1 VLVGASAFDRA
12 NRGGATGSAFARWC
26 ARGRPPVD
34 RFLLALAAEFH
45 QVDDAAALERLDE
58 LARPAFGIASLP
70 HDADAARLIEAIGEG
85 GGMCP
90 GAAGDP
96 DGLML
101 DRVLASGRGRPEL
114 LAAVYLEVA
123 RRAGVS
129 LSLLSSGLNWFVAFE
144 DADELVLVAPAS
156 FDRPLERID
165 LQRRCPHGLVDAV
178 LAGLTDLLDA
188 RGVGDQAAHALAL
201 RRHLRDAQRP
211 DAPERAD

>member
-1 VLVGASAFDRA
+1 VQVGASAFDRA
-12 NRGGATGSAFARWC
+12 NRARTGGSSFVHWC
-26 ARGRPPVD
+26 SRGRPPID
-34 RFLLALAAEFH
+34 RFLLAAAGEFH

-70 HDADAARLIEAIGEG
+70 QEAAAARLIEAIAEG

-90 GAAGDP
+90 GVAGDP

-114 LAAVYLEVA
+114 LGAVYLEVA

-129 LSLLSSGLNWFVAFE
+129 LSLMSSGLNWFVAFE
-144 DADELVLVAPAS
+144 EAGELVLVAPAS

-165 LQRRCPHGLVDAV
+165 LRRRCPHALADAV
-178 LAGLTDLLDA
+178 LAGLTELLDVRGA
-188 RGVGDQAAHALAL
+188 RSEAAHALAL
-201 RRHLRDAQRP
+201 RRQLRAAQRT
-211 DAPERAD
+211 DESGRG

>member
-1 VLVGASAFDRA
+1 MQVGASAFDRA
-12 NRGGATGSAFARWC
+12 NRAKAAESAFARWC

-45 QVDDAAALERLDE
+45 PVDDAAALERLDE

-70 HDADAARLIEAIGEG
+70 HEAAAARLIEAIGEG
-85 GGMCP
+85 GGLCP

-114 LAAVYLEVA
+114 LAAIYLEVA

-129 LSLLSSGLNWFVAFE
+129 LSLLSSGLNWFVGFE

-165 LQRRCPHGLVDAV
+165 LRRRCAHGLADAV
-178 LAGLTDLLDA
+178 LGGLVELLSA
-188 RGVGDQAAHALAL
+188 RGARADGAHALAL
-201 RRHLRDAQRP
+201 RRSLRAAQRP
-211 DAPERAD
+211 GAFGGG

>member
-1 VLVGASAFDRA
+1 VQVGASAFDRA
-12 NRGGATGSAFARWC
+12 NRAQTGGSSFVHWC
-26 ARGRPPVD
+26 SRGRPPID
-34 RFLLALAAEFH
+34 RFLLALAGEFH

-70 HDADAARLIEAIGEG
+70 QEAAAARLIGAIAEG
-85 GGMCP
+85 GGMGP
-90 GAAGDP
+90 GVAGDP

-129 LSLLSSGLNWFVAFE
+129 LSLMSSGLNWFVAFE
-144 DADELVLVAPAS
+144 EAGELVLVAPAS

-165 LQRRCPHGLVDAV
+165 LRRRCPHALADAV
-178 LAGLTDLLDA
+178 LAGLTELLDVRGA
-188 RGVGDQAAHALAL
+188 RSEAAHALVL
-201 RRHLRDAQRP
+201 RRHLRAAQRT
-211 DAPERAD
+211 DESGRG

>member
-1 VLVGASAFDRA
+1 MLVGASAFDRA
-12 NRGGATGSAFARWC
+12 NRAAVAGSAFARWC
-26 ARGRPPVD
+26 ARGRPPID
-34 RFLLALAAEFH
+34 RFLLAVAAEFH
-45 QVDDAAALERLDE
+45 QVDDGAALERLDE

-70 HDADAARLIEAIGEG
+70 QDAAAARLIEAIGEG
-85 GGMCP
+85 GGISP

-129 LSLLSSGLNWFVAFE
+129 LSLLSSGLNWFVGFE

-165 LQRRCPHGLVDAV
+165 LQRRCPHGLADAV
-178 LAGLTDLLDA
+178 LGGLSDLFDA
-188 RGVGDQAAHALAL
+188 RGAGAEAAHALVL
-201 RRHLRDAQRP
+201 RRHLRAAQRP
-211 DAPERAD
+211 DPPGRN

>member
-1 VLVGASAFDRA
+1 MS
-12 NRGGATGSAFARWC
+12 
-26 ARGRPPVD
+26 
-34 RFLLALAAEFH
+34 
-45 QVDDAAALERLDE
+45 
-58 LARPAFGIASLP
+58 
-70 HDADAARLIEAIGEG
+70 
-85 GGMCP
+85 P

-129 LSLLSSGLNWFVAFE
+129 VSLLSSGLNWFIGFEGAFE

-165 LQRRCPHGLVDAV
+165 LQRRCPHGLADAV
-178 LAGLTDLLDA
+178 LGGLTDLLDA
-188 RGVGDQAAHALAL
+188 RGAGAEAAQALAL
-201 RRHLRDAQRP
+201 RRYLRASQRP
-211 DAPERAD
+211 GPSGPG

>member
-1 VLVGASAFDRA
+1 M
-12 NRGGATGSAFARWC
+12 GS
-26 ARGRPPVD
+26 PPID
-34 RFLLALAAEFH
+34 RFLLAVASEFH
-45 QVDDAAALERLDE
+45 QVDDWAALERLDE

-70 HDADAARLIEAIGEG
+70 QEAAAARLIEAIAES

-90 GAAGDP
+90 GVAGDP

-129 LSLLSSGLNWFVAFE
+129 LSLLSAGLNWFVAFE
-144 DADELVLVAPAS
+144 EAGERVLVAPAS

-165 LQRRCPHGLVDAV
+165 LQRRCPHALADAV
-178 LAGLTDLLDA
+178 LAGLIDLLDA
-188 RGVGDQAAHALAL
+188 RGADSDAAHALVL
-201 RRHLRDAQRP
+201 RRQLRAAQRP
-211 DAPERAD
+211 DVSGRG